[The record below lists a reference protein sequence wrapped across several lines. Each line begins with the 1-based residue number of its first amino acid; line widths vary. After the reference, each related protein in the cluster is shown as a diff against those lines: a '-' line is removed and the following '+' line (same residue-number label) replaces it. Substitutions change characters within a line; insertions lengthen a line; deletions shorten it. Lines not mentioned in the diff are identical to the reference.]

1 MTSTSTP
8 TAPPSV
14 TPSLSPTPEPK
25 GHVEALTILQG
36 PGKEINVVGILRNIS
51 DQPWTDIVILVAIWD
66 TENQLVDHQTVSPL
80 LKNLGQNETG
90 LFVAKF
96 ENINSVESAS
106 AEVLDISPT
115 TFDRASVQVTVL
127 KTIPTGEGKPAI
139 LGTITNSNSYPV
151 AVHGLSFVAVDKSS
165 EITGFATLAAGPT
178 YIESHRARPFLAL
191 LETDTTDYTLLPYPD
206 ATQTTNLLPTEV
218 ALTKPPRI
226 ETTEQGHLFIV
237 GEVRNDASFL
247 RWIRLLVS
255 LEYQGELFAFTT
267 VDFPVPINPGESR
280 GFTVTDFQGLR
291 EQMQAFNPA
300 LEALNLI
307 VKIEPNL
314 LRDFNET
321 PTPLG
326 FEIELFE
333 SLGSSLILKG
343 TLSNSTEGTLHEV
356 TVLATARSTVGD
368 VITAGWVTIA
378 EALEPEEMAEFILPL
393 AFPKNANPVMIEF
406 DVQAFGF
413 SR

>member
-139 LGTITNSNSYPV
+139 LGTITNSNS
-151 AVHGLSFVAVDKSS
+151 
-165 EITGFATLAAGPT
+165 
-178 YIESHRARPFLAL
+178 
-191 LETDTTDYTLLPYPD
+191 
-206 ATQTTNLLPTEV
+206 
-218 ALTKPPRI
+218 
-226 ETTEQGHLFIV
+226 
-237 GEVRNDASFL
+237 
-247 RWIRLLVS
+247 
-255 LEYQGELFAFTT
+255 
-267 VDFPVPINPGESR
+267 
-280 GFTVTDFQGLR
+280 
-291 EQMQAFNPA
+291 
-300 LEALNLI
+300 
-307 VKIEPNL
+307 
-314 LRDFNET
+314 
-321 PTPLG
+321 
-326 FEIELFE
+326 
-333 SLGSSLILKG
+333 
-343 TLSNSTEGTLHEV
+343 
-356 TVLATARSTVGD
+356 
-368 VITAGWVTIA
+368 
-378 EALEPEEMAEFILPL
+378 
-393 AFPKNANPVMIEF
+393 
-406 DVQAFGF
+406 
-413 SR
+413 